1 MKAALHP
8 AEERGK
14 ADFGWLNSHHSFSFG
29 NYYNPEKIQFGALRV
44 LNDDIVA
51 PAMGFQTHSHANME
65 IISIP
70 IYGTLAHKDS
80 TGNQKNIESGEVQ
93 IMSAGTGIS
102 HSEFN
107 ASDKEPVNF
116 LQIWILP
123 EKMNVPPRYEQRF
136 FDLEANR
143 NKMVKIVSPDGS
155 ENSVQ
160 INQKAIFYQGLL
172 DLDQTASLTLEK
184 DFGLYVFLIDGSIKM
199 DSQILQKR
207 DSLAITEANSVAIKA
222 LENSRVL
229 AIVVPLV

>member
-1 MKAALHP
+1 M
-8 AEERGK
+8 
-14 ADFGWLNSHHSFSFG
+14 
-29 NYYNPEKIQFGALRV
+29 Y
-44 LNDDIVA
+44 
-51 PAMGFQTHSHANME
+51 
-65 IISIP
+65 
-70 IYGTLAHKDS
+70 
-80 TGNQKNIESGEVQ
+80 
-93 IMSAGTGIS
+93 
-102 HSEFN
+102 
-107 ASDKEPVNF
+107 
-116 LQIWILP
+116 
-123 EKMNVPPRYEQRF
+123 PPRYEQRF

-207 DSLAITEANSVAIKA
+207 DSLAIAETDSVTIKA
-222 LENSRVL
+222 VENSRVL